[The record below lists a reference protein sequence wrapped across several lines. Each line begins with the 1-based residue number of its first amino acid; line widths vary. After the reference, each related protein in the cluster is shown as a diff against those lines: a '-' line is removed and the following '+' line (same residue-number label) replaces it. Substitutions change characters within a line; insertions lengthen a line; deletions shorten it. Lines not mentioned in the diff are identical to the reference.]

1 LQPWF
6 DVRVSNNPT
15 TAGRPWILLVTSL
28 AAFIATAMA
37 TAINVVLP
45 TLSLELGAPF
55 ATIQWVVLA
64 YVLATIALVPI
75 IGRLGDM
82 FGQTR
87 LFLIG
92 HALYALGSL
101 LCAFAPGA
109 GALIAFRTI
118 QGAGSAA
125 MTALGVAILTDTT
138 PAHQR
143 GRAIGLHGA
152 LISAGVVLGPS
163 LGGIVSDYL
172 SWRWIFVAGT
182 LIALVGLVV
191 SARVLPPSPRS
202 PRVEFDIAGAI
213 TLFSALLSLSLA
225 LTWGQVR
232 GFLDPAILMLFL
244 AALVLTLLFGAI
256 ERRASAPVLD
266 LRIFRNPDLTIGLAS
281 GLTTFIAITGVI
293 FLMPFF
299 LGNVLGYPLAQIGVL
314 MAIVP
319 VVLVVMAPIAGS
331 LSDRFGPR
339 PVTVVGMLSLLL
351 GYTLVGTLN
360 EGVTPLG
367 YVLRFLPVGLGM
379 GLFQTP
385 NNAAIMG
392 AARRGASGVTGGL
405 LTLTRFLGQVIGTVV
420 LGSAWAHWTV
430 VNAGA
435 LAGSDAS
442 SLPAGAQVLALQQVL
457 GLVRLLIAAGL
468 ALVAIDWLRGSIRRT
483 A

>member
-1 LQPWF
+1 MSTDAPA
-6 DVRVSNNPT
+6 T
-15 TAGRPWILLVTSL
+15 GHGWILLVTAL
-28 AAFIATAMA
+28 AAFIATVMA
-37 TAINVVLP
+37 TAVNVVLP
-45 TLSLELGAPF
+45 TLSIELAAPF

-75 IGRLGDM
+75 IGRLGDL
-82 FGQTR
+82 FGKTR
-87 LFLIG
+87 LFLLG
-92 HALYALGSL
+92 HALYAVGSL
-101 LCAFAPGA
+101 LCALAPDA
-109 GALIAFRTI
+109 ATLIAFRTI

-125 MTALGVAILTDTT
+125 MTALGVAILNDAV

-152 LISAGVVLGPS
+152 IISAGVVLGPS

-182 LIALVGLVV
+182 LIALVGAVV
-191 SARVLPPSPRS
+191 SARVLPPSPRGT
-202 PRVEFDIAGAI
+202 RVEFDFAGAV
-213 TLFSALLSLSLA
+213 TLFAALLSFSLA

-232 GFLDPAILMLFL
+232 GFRDPTIVTLFL
-244 AALVLTLLFGAI
+244 ASLLLSLRFLAI
-256 ERRASAPVLD
+256 ERRASAPVVD
-266 LRIFRNPDLTIGLAS
+266 LRIFRNPDLAIGLAS

-293 FLMPFF
+293 FLMPFY

-319 VVLVVMAPIAGS
+319 MVLVVMAPIAGN
-331 LSDRFGPR
+331 LSDRVGPR
-339 PVTVVGMLSLLL
+339 PVTVLGMLSLLL
-351 GYTLVGTLN
+351 GYTLVGTLD

-420 LGSAWAHWTV
+420 IGSAWAHWTV
-430 VNAGA
+430 VTAGA

-442 SLPAGAQVLALQQVL
+442 SLPTSAQVAALQQVL
-457 GLVRLLIAAGL
+457 RMVQLLIATGL
-468 ALVAIDWLRGSIRRT
+468 ALVVIDWLRGLRRRP